1 MIRTNWMLP
10 NKPQYSCLQANLH
23 LKKSMLQ
30 VVQLGIILCFFFL
43 IYGGY
48 HNICEFQ
55 HFCSKYFL
63 YPFHILDTPENRK
76 KNNVYFVL
84 LLVWVSWYFGGIST
98 VYYLSIGADHVTPTM
113 TIVMVASSWI
123 MHYFIK
129 LNSSQTG
136 FLNITV
142 SSWYSN
148 SVQSSDV
155 NPMGYLWH
163 VVEWEIHIRDKQ
175 QLCNAVMSTWTKVAE
190 YVRLKTKPKWLVSN
204 YILLTITG
212 RYKTLVIGL
221 ICPIYYHL
229 PAGNIYRHT
238 SKNMCSTYT

>member
-1 MIRTNWMLP
+1 MYLFYVSYFCVFNMSIFLSCKTNLCSWSELTGCFP
-10 NKPQYSCLQANLH
+10 TSHNIHVFKLICIKKKKYVTSCSAWH
-23 LKKSMLQ
+23 YF
-30 VVQLGIILCFFFL
+30 VVFFF

-98 VYYLSIGADHVTPTM
+98 VYYLSIGAADHVTPTM
-113 TIVMVASSWI
+113 TTVMVASSWI

-148 SVQSSDV
+148 SVHSHQ
-155 NPMGYLWH
+155 
-163 VVEWEIHIRDKQ
+163 
-175 QLCNAVMSTWTKVAE
+175 MSTQWGTF
-190 YVRLKTKPKWLVSN
+190 
-204 YILLTITG
+204 G
-212 RYKTLVIGL
+212 
-221 ICPIYYHL
+221 
-229 PAGNIYRHT
+229 
-238 SKNMCSTYT
+238 M